1 MVLGTSSSFSLFC
14 EEDSG
19 SILGRDDYE
28 APELGKDLDLS
39 GFARLQLETDELVGL
54 LMAKE
59 REQLTE
65 TAARVYLERLNN
77 GGLELSCRTDA
88 IDWICK
94 VQGHYSFGPLCVY
107 LAVNYLDRFLSS
119 KQLPNDAPWTQQL
132 LAVACVSLAAKMEEI
147 VVPQSVDFQVCDAK
161 YVFGANA
168 IQRMEVFV
176 LSTLKWRM
184 HSVTPFS
191 YIDHFLDKFSAGK
204 PLTYD
209 LVSQCTK
216 LILDTLKA
224 TKFLQFRPSEIA
236 AAAALLVAPEA
247 QLPGFDST
255 FVGFKIPV
263 DRCGNVAR
271 CCEAMQEMALAK
283 KNAHR
288 SASPSGVLD
297 ASFSTSTS
305 DDSVTPG
312 SSQTINSD
320 NVNDN
325 QACSPASKRA
335 RLS

>member
-1 MVLGTSSSFSLFC
+1 MVLGTSSSISLFC

-19 SILGRDDYE
+19 SILRRDDYE
-28 APELGKDLDLS
+28 APETGRDLDLS
-39 GFARLQLETDELVGL
+39 GFARLQLESDELVGL

-59 REQLTE
+59 REQFTE

-77 GGLELSCRTDA
+77 GGLELSWRTNA

-94 VQGHYSFGPLCVY
+94 VQSHYSFGPLCVY

-119 KQLPNDAPWTQQL
+119 KQLPNDAPWAQQI

-147 VVPQSVDFQVCDAK
+147 VVPQSVDFQVCGAK

-191 YIDHFLDKFSAGK
+191 YIDHFLDKFNAGK
-204 PLTYD
+204 PLTHG

-224 TKFLQFRPSEIA
+224 TKFLHFRPSEIA
-236 AAAALLVAPEA
+236 AAVALLVAPEA

-255 FVGFKIPV
+255 FAGFKIPV
-263 DRCGNVAR
+263 DKGNVAR
-271 CCEAMQEMALAK
+271 CCETMQEMALAK
-283 KNAHR
+283 KNVHR

-297 ASFSTSTS
+297 ASLCTSTS
-305 DDSVTPG
+305 DDSITPG